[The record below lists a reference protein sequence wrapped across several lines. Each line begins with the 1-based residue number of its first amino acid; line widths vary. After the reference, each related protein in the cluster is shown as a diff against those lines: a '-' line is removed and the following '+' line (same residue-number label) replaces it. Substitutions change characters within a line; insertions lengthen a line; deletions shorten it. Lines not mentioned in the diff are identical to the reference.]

1 VSDYI
6 LLLENLQDWHPSTVS
21 GLPLVA
27 ARDYLTDP
35 AWAGRKGLKVLNMC
49 RDRDYLDVG
58 YYCSLLAEARGHRI
72 LPSVRTLNDLAE
84 SDSYP
89 VDLQQLN
96 RHIARLLKRRHS
108 GLASTRLEFV
118 VVFGEAPMADLRSL
132 GQALYRLFPA
142 PLLQVVL
149 ERESLWHVSSVRIV
163 APTELSETDS
173 ERLSVA
179 LQGHLA
185 SRWRKPRT
193 RRPARYDMAILYN
206 PDEAMP
212 PSNRKALANFIR
224 AARAEGMQ
232 AELITERDF
241 DRIPEFDALFI
252 RETTAVND
260 HTYRFARKAQR
271 EGLVV
276 MDDPDSILRCGN
288 KIYLAERLAA
298 NRLPAPTT
306 LVVHKEA
313 VASLPRQ
320 LGFPMVLKVPDGS
333 FSRGVIKV
341 SNEEELQRGVKQ
353 LFRDTELVLAQAFVP
368 TEFDWRV
375 GLVGGTALYAC
386 QYGMAPG
393 HWQIVN
399 HSAHHK
405 RVATG
410 EHLTLAVEDAPAEV
424 IRLAQRAARMMGDGL
439 YGVDIKQTAHGLMV
453 IEVNDNPSIDAG
465 VEDMVLGDRL
475 YRRIMGE
482 FVQRLEKRGRQAVPE
497 TGVGLGQA
505 ENIKVKKS
513 YD

>member
-1 VSDYI
+1 MSDYI
-6 LLLENLQDWHPSTVS
+6 LLLEDPQDWHPP
-21 GLPLVA
+21 GGHLPGPQLVA

-35 AWAGRKGLKVLNMC
+35 TWAGRKGLKVLNLC

-108 GLASTRLEFV
+108 GLASTRLEFLA
-118 VVFGEAPMADLRSL
+118 VFGEAPMADLQPLSL
-132 GQALYRLFPA
+132 ALYRLFPA

-149 ERESLWHVSSVRIV
+149 ERDSLWHVSSVRIV
-163 APTELSETDS
+163 APTELTETDS
-173 ERLSVA
+173 DRFSVE
-179 LQGHLA
+179 LQGHIA

-193 RRPARYDMAILYN
+193 RRQARYDMAILHN
-206 PDEAMP
+206 PKEAMP

-224 AARAEGMQ
+224 AARTKGME
-232 AELITERDF
+232 AELITAHDF

-288 KIYLAERLAA
+288 KIYLAERLTA

-306 LVVHKEA
+306 LVVHKQA
-313 VASLPRQ
+313 VDSLPQQ

-341 SNEEELQRGVKQ
+341 SNEDELLRGVKQ

-368 TEFDWRV
+368 TEFDWRI
-375 GLVGGTALYAC
+375 GLIGGEVLYAC

-399 HSAHHK
+399 HSARHK
-405 RVATG
+405 RGATG
-410 EHLTLAVEDAPAEV
+410 DHLTLAVKDTPSEI

-439 YGVDIKQTAHGLMV
+439 YGVDIKQTAHGLKV

-465 VEDMVLGDRL
+465 VEDMVLGDAL
-475 YRRIMGE
+475 YHHIMAE
-482 FVQRLEKRGRQAVPE
+482 FVRRLEQRGR
-497 TGVGLGQA
+497 
-505 ENIKVKKS
+505 
-513 YD
+513 